1 MPRTYERGETY
12 DFAFSRVAMWNG
24 ELYFVLK
31 DTKTGSETLPRYEE
45 LRWVFRVKA
54 LPFQR
59 LQWNN
64 GDEWSLFK
72 CYVQGFMRDERGDTD
87 FPQLVQDRDFVHEKL
102 YGAADP
108 DEPIPLTM
116 TTQTRVADDGSI
128 ITTRRLLDANTGY
141 CHDFPTEDLS
151 GIPDGQRLEFYP
163 ARNKDGNIRL
173 ITESQHA
180 RNRDYEWRVKN
191 IQTVVP
197 VGTEIECKIVSIDD
211 PKFISLENE
220 AIKGFMKVPRPNSGD
235 MPEIGEKVVFKCIG
249 YTPTFWPKLQWTGRF
264 AETINVDALPMLDLP
279 QGGESKSVEY
289 KSSLVYP
296 ADGNVPD
303 IDKQLGQVI
312 VRAVAAFMNADG
324 GSIYIGVKDN
334 GTVCGIEN
342 EGQFLMKDSEDND
355 TYPASCD
362 GMQRKIINTLQR
374 KIGDAAAAMAKVEF
388 WQGPNSGHLVCE
400 IRIQANEAEIPV
412 YVDGSTLY
420 VRNSGQNQRL
430 SGPDE
435 ATFIVNRI
443 RRLDE
448 KRQNAAS
455 STVADSA
462 VKDSIQ
468 QQIAGI
474 LTTVATSTKKKR
486 PALVLG
492 KPVTV
497 DKNTSVPLEEHYISA
512 LNGKFE
518 GLVRDN
524 RIVGKANTWSDLL
537 VELLKELSTVDADK
551 FEALPD
557 EPSFVGRGNRPIF
570 ARKGART
577 HLRDASGYLG
587 SNGDIRVDRKD
598 GTKGAFL
605 VDPKTK
611 KPGLALRLIE
621 HFGLK
626 PEQFRIWTGKQ

>member
-1 MPRTYERGETY
+1 MPRTYEENNTY
-12 DFAFSRVAMWNG
+12 EFEFSRIAQWNG
-24 ELYFVLK
+24 EFYFVLK
-31 DTKTGSETLPRYEE
+31 DPETGLETMPGYEE
-45 LRWVFRVKA
+45 MNWVFRVKM

-59 LQWNN
+59 EWDN
-64 GDEWSLFK
+64 GDEWRQFSCF
-72 CYVQGFMRDERGDTD
+72 VQGFMQDARGNTG
-87 FPQLVQDRDFVHEKL
+87 FPQLVQDRDFVQEKL

-108 DEPIPLTM
+108 DEPIPLTV
-116 TTQTRVADDGSI
+116 TTHTRVAKDGSI
-128 ITTRRLLDANTGY
+128 IAKKRFLDKKTGFLHSFKPAY
-141 CHDFPTEDLS
+141 FPD
-151 GIPDGQRLEFYP
+151 IQDGQDINFYP
-163 ARNKDGNIRL
+163 ARNRDGRVCM
-173 ITESQHA
+173 ITENQHA
-180 RNRDYEWRVKN
+180 KSKDYKWRESN
-191 IQTVVP
+191 IQTIFP
-197 VGTEIECKIVSIDD
+197 IDSEIECKIVSIDD

-220 AIKGFMKVPRPNSGD
+220 AIKGFMQVPRPNSGN

-249 YTPTFWPKLQWTGRF
+249 YTPTFWPMLQWIGKY
-264 AETINVDALPMLDLP
+264 AETINVDALPILDLP

-296 ADGNVPD
+296 AGGEEPD

-334 GTVCGIEN
+334 GMVCGIEN
-342 EGQFLMKDSEDND
+342 EGQFLMKDSEDNY
-355 TYPASCD
+355 TYPASRD
-362 GMQRKIINTLQR
+362 GMQQKIINTLKR
-374 KIGDAAAAMAKVEF
+374 KVGDAAAAMAEVKF

-420 VRNSGQNQRL
+420 VRNSGQNQHL

-455 STVADSA
+455 ATVADSA

-468 QQIAGI
+468 QQIASI

-537 VELLKELSTVDADK
+537 VELLVELSQVDADK

-557 EPSFVGRGNRPIF
+557 EPSFVGRGQRPIF

-587 SNGDIRVDRKD
+587 PNGDIRVDRKD